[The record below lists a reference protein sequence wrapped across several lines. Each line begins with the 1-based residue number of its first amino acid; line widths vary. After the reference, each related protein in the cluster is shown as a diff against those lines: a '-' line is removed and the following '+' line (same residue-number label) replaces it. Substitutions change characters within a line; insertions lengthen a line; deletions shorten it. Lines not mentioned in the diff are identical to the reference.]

1 MQICDTHGGAF
12 GEPLILDAVESI
24 VKVEACRGGRYV
36 YVANQQHNLLNCN
49 SRTHGA
55 SLPVLG
61 DWH

>member
-1 MQICDTHGGAF
+1 
-12 GEPLILDAVESI
+12 
-24 VKVEACRGGRYV
+24 VEACRGGRYV